1 MELQVNL
8 LFHMLSQLIMILIWC
23 TFCETGV
30 VPLLDSFWDRPRGL
44 AGAGSYRVL
53 VMPLMQSVADNDR
66 CEAEHPLTLREIS
79 LCARHILEALVE
91 LHEVRGI
98 MHMDIKPSNI
108 LYTREPSLRFMLTDF
123 GQAQVQLW
131 FPNPN

>member
-1 MELQVNL
+1 
-8 LFHMLSQLIMILIWC
+8 ML
-23 TFCETGV
+23 
-30 VPLLDSFWDRPRGL
+30 DAFWDKPRGL

-53 VMPLMQSVADNDR
+53 VMPLMQSVADNDL
-66 CEAEHPLTLREIS
+66 CEADHPLTLQEIS

-108 LYTREPSLRFMLTDF
+108 LYTRDPSLRFMLIDF
-123 GQAQVQLW
+123 GQSQVKGSPLLITTTDTYNLFHCDIGVGHEVVASCW
-131 FPNPN
+131 NRALCRS